1 MKRYGGVVGLD
12 GWVDGFCRWCWAW
25 AVEVVSPLATRGE
38 RGGGF
43 WRLWWKWLA
52 EVALLLARRG
62 IFLAV
67 GEEF

>member
-25 AVEVVSPLATRGE
+25 
-38 RGGGF
+38 
-43 WRLWWKWLA
+43 LA
-52 EVALLLARRG
+52 EFALLLARRG